1 MRRCVSE
8 KRLLAI
14 SEGRGT
20 IPERSHVKGCESC
33 TVRLRDLTAD
43 LAMIVQVLRE
53 PPPLLQPMPERQAF
67 GFGWV
72 PVAAIGA
79 AALLFV
85 WTQEWRPDAPP
96 LPSPTPGPS
105 AQVQDE
111 DLIVETLVKDVV
123 PALFAIRELNTGTLP
138 KKATNLSYL
147 VAALDGGWPR
157 ARCQQGRTRG
167 CDSDPLDFLFEEQD
181 G

>member
-8 KRLLAI
+8 KRLLAM

-20 IPERSHVKGCESC
+20 IPERSHVNGCESC
-33 TVRLRDLTAD
+33 TVRLRDLNSD

-53 PPPLLQPMPERQAF
+53 PPPLLEPMPERQAF

-72 PVAAIGA
+72 PIAAVGV
-79 AALLFV
+79 AALLLV
-85 WTQEWRPDAPP
+85 WSQHWSPDVPP
-96 LPSPTPGPS
+96 LSVPTPGPS
-105 AQVQDE
+105 AQVREE
-111 DLIVETLVKDVV
+111 DLAEVLVQEVV
-123 PALFAIRELNTGTLP
+123 PALFATRELGTEVLP

-147 VAALDGGWPR
+147 IAALDGGWPR

>member
-1 MRRCVSE
+1 MKRCVSE

-14 SEGRGT
+14 CEGRGT

-43 LAMIVQVLRE
+43 LATIVQVLRD
-53 PPPLLQPMPERQAF
+53 PPPLPLPAQERPAF
-67 GFGWV
+67 GFGWL

-85 WTQEWRPDAPP
+85 WTQDWTPNGPP
-96 LPSPTPGPS
+96 LPSPRPGPS

-111 DLIVETLVKDVV
+111 DLIVEVLAKDVV
-123 PALFAIRELNTGTLP
+123 PALFATRELGTGTLP

-147 VAALDGGWPR
+147 IAALDGGWPR
-157 ARCQQGRTRG
+157 VRCPQGRTRG